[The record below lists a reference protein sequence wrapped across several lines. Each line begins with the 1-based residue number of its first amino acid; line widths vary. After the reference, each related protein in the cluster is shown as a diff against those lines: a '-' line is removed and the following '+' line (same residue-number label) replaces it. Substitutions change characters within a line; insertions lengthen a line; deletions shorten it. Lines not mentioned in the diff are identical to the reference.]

1 MWTKEV
7 VDMILKGIQ
16 ETLYMTLLSTLMG
29 YVIGLPMGVLLAVS
43 DKDGL
48 KPNRVLYRI
57 LDVIAN
63 IVRSIP
69 FLILLILL
77 IPFTRMIVGKSYGS
91 TATVV
96 PLVIAAGP
104 FIARMVESSLKEV
117 DEGVIEAA
125 RSMGASN
132 LRIIV
137 KVLLVEARTS
147 LINGATIAVGTIL
160 GYSAMAGTI
169 GGGGLGD
176 IAIRY
181 GYHRYQADIMIVTS
195 ALWILSFSP
204 TETTSV
210 TGMTT
215 VTATKST
222 SISRA
227 QATTSSAMWMPP
239 SPTGYRSAITTSAR
253 AVSIWMAISSTNP
266 ALVRP
271 RFSTTCS
278 RLPKSSI
285 SVVLPR

>member
-132 LRIIV
+132 LRIIM

-181 GYHRYQADIMIVTS
+181 GYHRYQADIMVVT
-195 ALWILSFSP
+195 
-204 TETTSV
+204 
-210 TGMTT
+210 
-215 VTATKST
+215 
-222 SISRA
+222 
-227 QATTSSAMWMPP
+227 
-239 SPTGYRSAITTSAR
+239 
-253 AVSIWMAISSTNP
+253 
-266 ALVRP
+266 
-271 RFSTTCS
+271 
-278 RLPKSSI
+278 
-285 SVVLPR
+285 VVLLVILVQIFQMVGTTLANRLDKRR

>member
-181 GYHRYQADIMIVTS
+181 GYHRYQTDMMMVT
-195 ALWILSFSP
+195 
-204 TETTSV
+204 
-210 TGMTT
+210 
-215 VTATKST
+215 
-222 SISRA
+222 
-227 QATTSSAMWMPP
+227 
-239 SPTGYRSAITTSAR
+239 
-253 AVSIWMAISSTNP
+253 
-266 ALVRP
+266 
-271 RFSTTCS
+271 
-278 RLPKSSI
+278 
-285 SVVLPR
+285 VVLLVIIVQLIQEVAMRMSRKSDKRIR